1 MKSSAVQRVSEV
13 GLLMALVVKR
23 QLVMGAVVLETH
35 VLTEILS
42 SSVARSGG
50 PWPFRN
56 SKHFTNFELLSP
68 QLEQLHSLS
77 TKVFSEEE
85 GQRGSRWKTHL
96 SILK

>member
-1 MKSSAVQRVSEV
+1 MKSSAVQRVSEG

-77 TKVFSEEE
+77 TKGFVRRKGNA
-85 GQRGSRWKTHL
+85 GQGGKPT
-96 SILK
+96 